1 VPPTIC
7 IHCLAAP
14 AEEKDHVLPR
24 SWYPDGTPLTVQRP
38 TVPSCKACGARLK
51 KAEEQTA
58 LALMCARGFD
68 KDHVAAVGVY
78 DRVRSTW
85 DVNAPGSA
93 RAFKYR
99 RDRIYSIMSRV
110 RPIVASPSEA
120 VGAARIQART
130 AAGVWVEAAVALKFR
145 REDFDAVIGKF
156 VRGLHYH
163 RTGTPLHGDA
173 KVIAFDPPQEAMQA
187 ASELPDRGSLSEGLH
202 WRFYQDEHPGRSW
215 WFFLLWGQVNM
226 AAVVETPGANA
237 PAAVGR

>member
-1 VPPTIC
+1 MPPPLC
-7 IHCLAAP
+7 VHCLAAP

-24 SWYPDGTPLTVQRP
+24 SWYPDGTPPTIQRLTA
-38 TVPSCKACGARLK
+38 PSCKACGARLK

-68 KDHVAAVGVY
+68 KDHVAALGVY
-78 DRVRSTW
+78 DRVRATW
-85 DVNAPGSA
+85 DVKAPGSA
-93 RAFKYR
+93 RGLKYR

-110 RPIVASPSEA
+110 RPVVAPPAEM
-120 VGAARIQART
+120 VGAARIPART

-163 RTGTPLHGDA
+163 RTGTPLPADA
-173 KVIAFDPPQEAMQA
+173 KITAFDPPPEVMREVAQ
-187 ASELPDRGSLSEGLH
+187 LPDRGSLSEGLLY
-202 WRFYQDEHPGRSW
+202 RFYQDEHPGRAW

-226 AAVVETPGANA
+226 AAVVEMPGAEA
-237 PAAVGR
+237 LAAGA